1 MSPKK
6 EYKLTWDEMV
16 ARDKATIDKI
26 CSDDDFAYYFIYS
39 ACEPLL
45 KKIMW
50 TIFENDAEFDELANE
65 LFLHLK
71 KPGKDGELWH
81 NLKTFDYRTSLF
93 DWIKTVATR
102 LFVNRK
108 NEELVIP
115 QVVIENGII
124 LEIGLKLDKA
134 IDRKLLKFYVIE
146 QNDIEYVCAK
156 LDIERKSFNN
166 VYKGLI
172 RKIAI
177 ILKNDFPEYK
187 ELIYNNQENISNQDQ
202 YSNPFNCIENKI
214 DLESYVR
221 QMPNK
226 NYQKI
231 IQRLYLDEISSE
243 QMAIELNTPTSNV
256 YNLKLR
262 ALDQLRDVVIL
273 SGDFPD
279 IEKFIFM
286 ITDDRLR
293 SVATSLFIKGLS
305 YGDIAKEHSITQAEF
320 RQAKKQVLSE
330 LKRFIYKQKRNNS

>member
-1 MSPKK
+1 MSAKK

-45 KKIMW
+45 RKIMW

-65 LFLHLK
+65 LYLHLK
-71 KPGKDGELWH
+71 KPGKDGNLWH
-81 NLKTFDYRTSLF
+81 NLRTFDYRTSLF

-102 LFVNRK
+102 LFVDRK

-115 QVVIENGII
+115 QVVIENDVIS
-124 LEIGLKLDKA
+124 EIGLKLDKA

-146 QNDIEYVCAK
+146 ENDIESVCVK
-156 LDIERKSFNN
+156 LEIERKSFNS

-172 RKIAI
+172 RKIANI
-177 ILKNDFPEYK
+177 IKKDFPEYK
-187 ELIYNNQENISNQDQ
+187 ELIYRNQTKDSTQDQ
-202 YSNPFNCIENKI
+202 YSNPSTCIENRI

-221 QMPNK
+221 LMPNK

-243 QMAIELNTPTSNV
+243 DMAIELNTPTSNV
-256 YNLKLR
+256 YNLRVR
-262 ALDQLRDVVIL
+262 ALDQLRDIVIL
-273 SGDFPD
+273 SGDFPNLD
-279 IEKFIFM
+279 KYIFM

-293 SVATSLFIKGLS
+293 NVATSLFVKGLS
-305 YGDIAKEHSITQAEF
+305 YGEIAKEQNITLVEF